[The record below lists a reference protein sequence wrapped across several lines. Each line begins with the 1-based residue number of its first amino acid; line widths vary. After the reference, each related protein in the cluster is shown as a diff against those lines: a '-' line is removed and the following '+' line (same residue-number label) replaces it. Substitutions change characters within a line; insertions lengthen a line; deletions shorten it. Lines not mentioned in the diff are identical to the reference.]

1 MTETPERKVTGLA
14 PRGTST
20 PDLSRLRKRNRE
32 VDPAPPIPAESAPT
46 EPVQHAAAEGDQ
58 ADDKTVSVT
67 FYMRRAVRARAKAV
81 FRATRH
87 LEQDDSW
94 SAFLEGAILA
104 EVSRREEAHNE
115 GRPYPGDD
123 RRLSPGRS
131 I

>member
-20 PDLSRLRKRNRE
+20 PDVSRLIARNRP
-32 VDPAPPIPAESAPT
+32 PAPDDEAANSSAKPPAVPAT
-46 EPVQHAAAEGDQ
+46 ER
-58 ADDKTVSVT
+58 ADVDDTTVSVT

-81 FRATRH
+81 FRATRYI
-87 LEQDDSW
+87 EQDDSW

-104 EVSRREEAHNE
+104 EVRRREGVYNE

>member
-32 VDPAPPIPAESAPT
+32 ADPVPTIAAESAPT
-46 EPVQHAAAEGDQ
+46 KQLAAPAAEGEET
-58 ADDKTVSVT
+58 DDKTVSVT
-67 FYMRRAVRARAKAV
+67 FYMRRTIRARAKAV

-104 EVSRREEAHNE
+104 EVRRREEAYNE